1 MTNSWSSREAASGG
15 DAPTAMRWWQSLR
28 FRFALIVGLLVLVIV
43 SLASV
48 ASLWALRGATIE
60 QLRSQAASQLG
71 VAIVVAG
78 NGSLPSN
85 ATNRASDI
93 PSTLRASVREAEANS
108 VLVFDDGSAMWAA
121 VSSDAGRAN
130 TSGIVAVRI
139 DNETADSQLRR
150 TAQLVLVIDGLL
162 TIVGIIG
169 AWVIAGLATA
179 RLRRV
184 SHAID
189 ATIGGGGPVEVH
201 GKDEIA
207 VLAAA
212 LNSAAAGVQKSL
224 ARERDF
230 AVDIAHELRT
240 PLTALVTAAHL
251 LGSDPEADRVRKQV
265 TRLRRLTENLIELG
279 RANARLASDTAPLG
293 EVVVA
298 ALSDLPDGCEVVLSG
313 SSDVPVDARRLR
325 VIVDNLLRNA
335 CLHGAPPIS
344 IDLAGRELRILD
356 SGPGYP
362 REVLESGPRR
372 FTEPGHHT
380 GTGLGLA
387 IVLEYANA
395 IGAELILSNEPGA
408 VTRVVVAEVSG

>member
-1 MTNSWSSREAASGG
+1 VTISWSSRDAVSGAE
-15 DAPTAMRWWQSLR
+15 APTAMRWWRSLR
-28 FRFALIVGLLVLVIV
+28 FRFALIAGVLVLVIV
-43 SLASV
+43 SLTSV
-48 ASLWALRGATIE
+48 TSLWALRGATIE

-78 NGSLPSN
+78 DGSLPSN

-93 PSTLRASVREAEANS
+93 PSTLRASIRDAEANS
-108 VLVFDDGSAMWAA
+108 ILVFDDGSAMWAA
-121 VSSDAGRAN
+121 VGSDAGRAN

-162 TIVGIIG
+162 TIGGMVG
-169 AWVIAGLATA
+169 AWVIAGLATS

-184 SHAID
+184 SHSIRA
-189 ATIGGGGPVEVH
+189 ALSGAGPVEVR

-212 LNSAAAGVQKSL
+212 LNNAAEGVQKSL
-224 ARERDF
+224 TRERNF

-240 PLTALVTAAHL
+240 PVTALVTATHL
-251 LGSDPEADRVRKQV
+251 LGPDPEADRVRKQV

-279 RANARLASDTAPLG
+279 RASAGVAGDTAPLG
-293 EVVVA
+293 DVVA
-298 ALSDLPDGCEVVLSG
+298 HALSDLPDGCEVVLFG
-313 SSDVPVDARRLR
+313 SSEVPVDARRFR

-335 CLHGAPPIS
+335 CLHGASPIS
-344 IDLAGRELRILD
+344 IELAGRELRILD

-362 REVLESGPRR
+362 REVLENGPRR

-395 IGAELILSNEPGA
+395 IGAELILSNEHGA
-408 VTRVVVAEVSG
+408 MTRLVVAEAGG